1 MKKHQFI
8 TDNDGNALFAIVP
21 MEEYNHLL
29 KNAPN
34 SYQENDFYYEL
45 TDEELRSLEQAEQQS
60 KLGLLTDSEEV
71 HQEALQRLMG
81 KIS

>member
-29 KNAPN
+29 ENAPS
-34 SYQENDFYYEL
+34 SYQENDFCRLY
-45 TDEELRSLEQAEQQS
+45 SIAF
-60 KLGLLTDSEEV
+60 LG
-71 HQEALQRLMG
+71 
-81 KIS
+81 